1 MSKKN
6 DSIRLT
12 IERSIFIYFLIY
24 IYIYINIY
32 IYIYQKVNKN
42 KYIKMITN
50 FDSASHL

>member
-12 IERSIFIYFLIY
+12 IERSIFIYF
-24 IYIYINIY
+24 IY